1 MSIEIMKVSGNIV
14 DLEKHDIF
22 PGTIK
27 IENGR
32 ITEIIKEDNKEFK
45 NYIIPGFI
53 DAHIHIESS
62 MLVPSE
68 FARIAVVHGT
78 VGVVSDPHE
87 IVNVLG
93 VSGIEYMLENSMS
106 SPMKFFFG
114 VPSCVP
120 ASPFENTGYTLGSE
134 DVEKLLSRKDL
145 YFLAEVMNYPGVINE
160 DPETMRKIKAA
171 KKHDKPVDGHAPAL
185 TGDDLK
191 KYVEA
196 GVSTDHECFTVDEAE
211 EKIRLGMKI
220 LIREGSAARNFDDL
234 LPVLDEHWKNCM
246 LCSDDKHP
254 DDLVKGHINILVKKA
269 ICEGVDPLK
278 VLTVA
283 SYNPIVHYKLDVGL
297 LRNGDPADFLVVDTL
312 KEMNVLSTFI
322 NGVEVARNGRSLV
335 KRVKPEIKNNFNI
348 GLKET
353 SDFVLKCNGKKINV
367 IVAVDGQIVTEKTSV
382 KPLVVDGYVVSD
394 VTRDILKIVVVN
406 RYKNVKPSLGF
417 IKNFGLKSGA
427 IASSVAHDSHNIICV
442 GVNDEDI
449 CKAVNLIIK
458 NKGGICAVGRGET
471 YVLPLPVAGLM
482 SDQEFNW
489 VAERYVEIN
498 KAAKRLG
505 STLKAPF
512 MTLSFMAL
520 SVIPKLK
527 LSDKGLFDS
536 EKFQFID
543 VCK

>member
-1 MSIEIMKVSGNIV
+1 MNISGNII

-120 ASPFENTGYTLGSE
+120 ASPFENTGCILSSD
-134 DVEKLLSRKDL
+134 DVEKLLKRDDL
-145 YFLAEVMNYPGVINE
+145 YFLAEVMNYPGVLSR
-160 DPETMRKIKAA
+160 DPEIISKIESA
-171 KKHDKPVDGHAPAL
+171 KKYGKPVDGHAPAL

-471 YVLPLPVAGLM
+471 HVLPLPVAGLM

>member
-1 MSIEIMKVSGNIV
+1 MKVSGNIV

-120 ASPFENTGYTLGSE
+120 ASPFENTGSTLGSE

-196 GVSTDHECFTVDEAE
+196 GVSTDHECFTADEAE

-471 YVLPLPVAGLM
+471 HVLPLPVAGLM